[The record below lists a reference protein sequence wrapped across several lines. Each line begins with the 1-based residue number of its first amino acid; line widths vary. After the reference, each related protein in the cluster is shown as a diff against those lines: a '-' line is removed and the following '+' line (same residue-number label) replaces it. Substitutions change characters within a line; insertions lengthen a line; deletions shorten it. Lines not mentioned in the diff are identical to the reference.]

1 MKRGR
6 GKAAATM
13 KLIEAAIEILR
24 EIQPASIRAVCY
36 RLFVDGLIPSMSKN
50 NTNKVST
57 QLVWAREQGLL
68 PWDWVVDETREAE
81 RISMWNSP
89 TDIFE
94 AAARQYR
101 RDYWTT
107 QPHRVEVWSEKG
119 TIRGTLAPVL
129 NEFGITFRVM
139 HGYGSATALYGIA
152 QESIA
157 DDKPLTIFYTG
168 DWDPSGM
175 NMSEVDIPARMERYQ
190 GKATIRRVALEESD
204 VGPHSDLPSFE
215 AEDKVTDSRYRWFVQ
230 NYGTRCWELDAL
242 SPVVLRDRVRNHILS
257 LLDLDAWEHEVQ
269 IESAQRDSINTY
281 VAGLPVFLGKH
292 GNTRS
297 EGNV

>member
-13 KLIEAAIEILR
+13 KLIEAAVAILAEIH
-24 EIQPASIRAVCY
+24 PASIRAVCY
-36 RLFVDGLIPSMSKN
+36 RLFVAGLIDSMSKN

-57 QLVWAREQGLL
+57 QLVWAREQGIL

-81 RISMWNSP
+81 RVAMWSSP
-89 TDIFE
+89 TAIFE

-101 RDYWTT
+101 RDYWET
-107 QPHRVEVWSEKG
+107 QPNRVEVWSEKG

-129 NEFGITFRVM
+129 NEFGVTFRVM

-152 QESIA
+152 QESVA
-157 DDKPLTIFYTG
+157 EDKPLTVFYVG

-175 NMSEVDIPARMERYQ
+175 QMSEIDIPARMERYQ
-190 GKATIRRVALEESD
+190 GRASIRRIALTAED
-204 VGPHSDLPSFE
+204 VGTDLPSFD
-215 AEDKVTDSRYRWFVQ
+215 ADDKQSDTRYRWFLE
-230 NYGTRCWELDAL
+230 NYGARCWELDAL
-242 SPVVLRDRVRNHILS
+242 SPVVLRERVRNHITS
-257 LLDLDAWEHEVQ
+257 MLDLDVWEHEIKIEAVQ
-269 IESAQRDSINTY
+269 RESINSY

-292 GNTRS
+292 GNSRP
-297 EGNV
+297 GGPA